1 MSDEHVL
8 EIDVDYRKWT
18 GRDFLDFRNAVGKDV
33 QECFPEDDVEE
44 LNAALEKIAGKKG
57 PQVEAQRADLLERKA
72 AVKAFHFDAVA
83 LSGMAWISL
92 RRSDKSGDWTFD
104 RVLDEIPLNALTDA
118 MEAFVAEADPTGG
131 AGSSV

>member
-1 MSDEHVL
+1 MPDEPAI

-33 QECFPEDDVEE
+33 QSCFPEDNVDE
-44 LNAALEKIAGKKG
+44 LNAELEKIAGKKG
-57 PQVEAQRADLLERKA
+57 PQADAQRADLLERKA
-72 AVKAFHFDAVA
+72 AAKAFVVDPVA

-92 RRSDKSGDWTFD
+92 RRSDKSVEWTFD
-104 RVLDEIPLNALTDA
+104 RVLDEIPLNALTEA

-131 AGSSV
+131 AGSNV